1 MPKLSKA
8 KRGKNRWIGLSVTNS
23 PISRSE
29 LCQLLDSGLQG
40 TDWKLYD
47 YEEDVSKGTAIV
59 RVMLED
65 VSVALERINSIKGL
79 STVTTSGKIRLVR
92 ERLSLV

>member
-29 LCQLLDSGLQG
+29 RQLLDSGLQG

-47 YEEDVSKGTAIV
+47 YEEDVSQGTAIV

-65 VSVALERINSIKGL
+65 VSVALERINSIKGP